1 MTACHSCLESGIT
14 ADVGLVGY
22 SECCV
27 SRNLNPYI
35 PNKHRSDAAEEES
48 KSRVWEAYEG
58 VVVFPGEIDGAEH
71 KYGKEKHEK
80 AEVGVL
86 FAYENGRTL
95 IKVVIFI

>member
-1 MTACHSCLESGIT
+1 MEGGIT

-22 SECCV
+22 SEYCV
-27 SRNLNPYI
+27 SRNINPCI
-35 PNKHRSDAAEEES
+35 PNKHRGDAAEEES

-71 KYGKEKHEK
+71 KYGEEKHENG
-80 AEVGVL
+80 EVGVL

-95 IKVVIFI
+95 MKVVNFI